1 MGSAFGYHLCNAPYR
16 YRYFLWM
23 HRISG
28 WPDNPVAFNIRYR
41 TGTDMRLDR
50 YRIQA
55 RYGIRFAKSSWFF
68 INRALS
74 FLLTRSATEDLCH

>member
-28 WPDNPVAFNIRYR
+28 WPDNPVAFVSGN
-41 TGTDMRLDR
+41 GTDIRLDTG
-50 YRIQA
+50 Y
-55 RYGIRFAKSSWFF
+55 KPDM
-68 INRALS
+68 LS
-74 FLLTRSATEDLCH
+74 VLQKAVGFL